1 MLELHFFAI
10 GKLLV
15 NKRVQ

>member
-15 NKRVQ
+15 NKRVH